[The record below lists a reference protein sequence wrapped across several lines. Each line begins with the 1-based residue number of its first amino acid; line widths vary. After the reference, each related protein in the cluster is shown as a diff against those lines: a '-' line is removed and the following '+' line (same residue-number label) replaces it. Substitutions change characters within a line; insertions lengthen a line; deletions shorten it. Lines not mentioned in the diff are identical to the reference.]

1 MCTVTIT
8 VGKSLPVQLHEL
20 PACISHMV
28 HLQVGG
34 SAEHPWHHAQGQ
46 GKAGGV
52 HEVQQQR
59 DAGGIQ
65 GVGEGDGHELL
76 LLLLLLPNG
85 AAAALVKQEPV
96 GIQRVEEATER
107 RRGEKVVQMWSDF
120 GF

>member
-1 MCTVTIT
+1 MCTVIIT

-20 PACISHMV
+20 PARISHMV

-59 DAGGIQ
+59 DARGIQ

-76 LLLLLLPNG
+76 LLLLLPAG

-107 RRGEKVVQMWSDF
+107 RRGEKVVQM
-120 GF
+120 